1 MIRLFGFFAICPTE
15 RELLSRHVETH
26 RPCDD
31 KFIAWPATSS
41 NERGSYKCVRILMDS
56 LITTAARALARVAP
70 RQIEA
75 GRPARSLERY
85 ADPMAVSQSSGSA
98 RELGMRT

>member
-56 LITTAARALARVAP
+56 LITTAARAAGAGGPLGKLKRVAL
-70 RQIEA
+70 REA
-75 GRPARSLERY
+75 LNATP
-85 ADPMAVSQSSGSA
+85 
-98 RELGMRT
+98 T